1 MAKNINRKV
10 TIYINGKEIENTIKS
25 IRAEIVKLEREQKT
39 LPIGSE
45 EYKKK
50 MMEIANLKRI
60 LQDQS
65 VTIKNMGESWKS
77 TVETAAEYS
86 NILMGIQSAFQ
97 MFDLAIGKVKD
108 LAADAA
114 KMDDA
119 LGMVMKTTGLTH
131 EEVEKLNE
139 AFKKMDTRTSREQL
153 NDLAYQAGKLGFN
166 TTEAVQQFVEAA
178 DQINI
183 ALGDVL
189 GDNATLEIAKLANV
203 YSQSTDIME
212 GKDLKGKMLAVGSAV
227 NQLGKE
233 STASES
239 YMVDFMGRLG
249 GVATQAGLSAD
260 QILGYASALDQ
271 QKQKLEMSATAFQ
284 KLIQQMIKKPQEFL
298 EAARMPLGEFK
309 KLMETDMN
317 AAIKRVLEG
326 FNQMGGLTAL
336 VPVFK
341 DMGLD
346 GARAA
351 SVVASLASNLDKVN
365 EAQATANEHL
375 MLANSMNKEYIT
387 MNNTKQA
394 QREKA
399 LKNFNEQR
407 LLLGNELYPV
417 IISLQK
423 SGTVLMKGFSGFIQL
438 CKENKAIMPALIA
451 TLVAWNRVRLMN
463 LATSIKE
470 KAEAAFNIALKK
482 QEERQTKRN
491 IVTIAKHRET
501 IEKKR
506 LATLRA
512 KLAEE
517 QLIATM
523 KVEEGD
529 YTALTMKAAAEVRV
543 KELNAKI
550 TKQNIAID
558 EAHTRV
564 IKAKGAAFKATPWG
578 LVISALAAI
587 AVKTV
592 EVVRNSN
599 KWKIH
604 QTMKEVSKEVGA
616 TAYKVDMLF
625 KNLQKATVGS
635 QQYNRALE
643 ELKREYPEIIR
654 KHIDEAGKLKD
665 IKKAYDEVSEAA
677 RNSIFERVRAAK
689 LEEAAG
695 DTAETVMEQVEQ
707 IRNTIYSQAKK
718 KGKENMA
725 AIIFGDVEDAIKK
738 LESGKASVQQV
749 YREIQAIQDKY
760 GITPTGEAQGGKT
773 VRMYDYIDRHVQR
786 IGYAYQK
793 FNELTRAYEEKLGKS
808 DPYQL
813 QKKSLEELQEE
824 LTRTRAQIENLKR
837 AQDNQG
843 DYPIGMTDYTQQIAA
858 HLKKIKAIEEAIS
871 KMKSESASTV
881 VENNDDSPLITG
893 GFDDKELQ
901 KWERVKERAERMMAD
916 FNTKAESGLLRLRDE
931 VRNKTDQMIKDIE
944 ESVGATDAQKK
955 ALIAQV
961 QSAARAYEQ
970 AKIEA
975 YIKKQTDALE
985 KMRKQLKGTE
995 ATGYLGKIE
1004 EAARNLAGQIQT
1016 IDEAIAQAQ
1025 VDADAAAAAMVGK
1038 SDEEKAAL
1046 QGQIDELNN
1055 LIAAYRNLKREFA
1068 ANAYNNIVDVDKI
1081 AAKPLS
1087 GDESQ
1092 QSDRAR
1098 NKAQDARESPLGWLF
1113 DESTFEQYGHALDEI
1128 NKKYTK
1134 QSEELERAASAET
1147 EILKR
1152 LNQER
1157 EDACNNNASDEEIEA
1172 LDRQIELHEQNADR
1186 IETERIRLDGLR
1198 KSAEDAAKEDAF
1210 GTATEKW
1217 IAGIEKFGS
1226 MAMEL
1231 WGNINKILDN
1241 ISQKAINELEDERE
1255 AATKNLDEQLEEGL
1269 ISQDEYN
1276 EQKEALDKEYD
1287 DKEKELQLEQ
1297 WKRQQAL
1304 NVGQAV
1310 MQGALAV
1317 LQALASA
1324 PPPYNAILAAISAG
1338 LAAVQIAAIASE
1350 PAPYAKGGYVDRDT
1364 TFYRAGEAGP
1374 EWVASNQL
1382 LNDRTTAPIIQ
1393 ALEDYQ
1399 RGDRHALAD
1408 IPMSR
1413 LDVPAAMKASQS
1425 IGRGQ
1430 VVVQQPAAASI
1441 WEHPTAAAVGT
1452 DSRELVSLMRELVTY
1467 EKDPRN
1473 RQAVISRQTM
1483 KDFDNN
1489 EDFLRSRARL

>member
-25 IRAEIVKLEREQKT
+25 IRAEIVKLEREQKM

-50 MMEIANLKRI
+50 MMDIANLKRI
-60 LQDQS
+60 LQEQS

-153 NDLAYQAGKLGFN
+153 NDLAYQAGKLSFN

-470 KAEAAFNIALKK
+470 KAEAAINIIVSKNR
-482 QEERQTKRN
+482 ER
-491 IVTIAKHRET
+491 
-501 IEKKR
+501 
-506 LATLRA
+506 ATLRVA
-512 KLAEE
+512 ASEKKKQYAVEKARLEQIKARIEE
-517 QLIATM
+517 TKKIATDKSYCYTLDGM
-523 KVEEGD
+523 NARTKAQTDLVKLERMAKTQATIAEQAHARSIKATKAAFASMPWGMII
-529 YTALTMKAAAEVRV
+529 TAL
-543 KELNAKI
+543 
-550 TKQNIAID
+550 
-558 EAHTRV
+558 
-564 IKAKGAAFKATPWG
+564 
-578 LVISALAAI
+578 SSI
-587 AVKTV
+587 AVAV
-592 EVVRNSN
+592 VGIVRNSREF
-599 KWKIH
+599 KFK
-604 QTMKEVSKEVGA
+604 QTMREVAKECGEAQYKIDDLFKSLRKAAKGSEEYKKALAELKANYPDIIQKHLDEKGALRDIEQAYKDVSQAAKGSIYERIRAEKSGEAYGEAAKQTQRNMEAIQTLVKTRASSAAQATKVIHLINGEIAKMTSGQENLA
-616 TAYKVDMLF
+616 TAMMNVRRILGEEGEDMAIIGNNIVSQLTAINDHYK
-625 KNLQKATVGS
+625 
-635 QQYNRALE
+635 
-643 ELKREYPEIIR
+643 
-654 KHIDEAGKLKD
+654 
-665 IKKAYDEVSEAA
+665 
-677 RNSIFERVRAAK
+677 
-689 LEEAAG
+689 
-695 DTAETVMEQVEQ
+695 
-707 IRNTIYSQAKK
+707 QAKK
-718 KGKENMA
+718 TADMYA
-725 AIIFGDVEDAIKK
+725 AA
-738 LESGKASVQQV
+738 L
-749 YREIQAIQDKY
+749 
-760 GITPTGEAQGGKT
+760 KT
-773 VRMYDYIDRHVQR
+773 NQNPY
-786 IGYAYQK
+786 
-793 FNELTRAYEEKLGKS
+793 LGKS
-808 DPYQL
+808 KQDLEKELKGVSNLIADL
-813 QKKSLEELQEE
+813 QN
-824 LTRTRAQIENLKR
+824 NLKKADDR
-837 AQDNQG
+837 QRKALQR
-843 DYPIGMTDYTQQIAA
+843 QIKEFIEQRRLIREA
-858 HLKKIKAIEEAIS
+858 LKGAKDAP
-871 KMKSESASTV
+871 STTTT
-881 VENNDDSPLITG
+881 NDDSPLITG
-893 GFDDKELQ
+893 GFDEKELQ
-901 KWERVKERAERMMAD
+901 KWDRVKERAERMMAD

-944 ESVGATDAQKK
+944 EAVGATDAQKK

-1038 SDEEKAAL
+1038 SEEEKTAL
-1046 QGQIDELNN
+1046 QGQIDELDN
-1055 LIAAYRNLKREFA
+1055 LIAAYRKLKREFA

-1128 NKKYTK
+1128 NNKYTK

-1287 DKEKELQLEQ
+1287 EKEKELQLEQ
-1297 WKRQQAL
+1297 WKRQQAM

-1413 LDVPAAMKASQS
+1413 LDVPAAIKASQS

-1483 KDFDNN
+1483 EDFDNN
-1489 EDFLRSRARL
+1489 ENFLRSRARL

>member
-1 MAKNINRKV
+1 MGKSINRKV

-25 IRAEIVKLEREQKT
+25 IRAEIIKLEREQKT

-50 MMEIANLKRI
+50 MVEIANLKKI
-60 LQDQS
+60 LAEQS
-65 VTIKNMGESWKS
+65 VTVKNIGESWKS

-86 NILMGIQSAFQ
+86 NVLMGIQSAFQ
-97 MFDLAIGKVKD
+97 MFDLAIGKIKD
-108 LAADAA
+108 LASDAA
-114 KMDDA
+114 KIDDA

-166 TTEAVQQFVEAA
+166 TKEAVLQFVEAA

-212 GKDLKGKMLAVGSAV
+212 SKDLKGKMLAVGSAV

-298 EAARMPLGEFK
+298 EAARMPLDEFK

-317 AAIKRVLEG
+317 EAIKRVLEG
-326 FNQMGGLTAL
+326 FNKMGGLTAL

-375 MLANSMNKEYIT
+375 MLANSMNKEYVT
-387 MNNTKQA
+387 MNNTMQA

-399 LKNFNEQR
+399 LKNFNETR
-407 LLLGNELYPV
+407 LALGNELYPV

-423 SGTVLMKGFSGFIQL
+423 SGTVLMKGFAGFIQL

-451 TLVAWNRVRLMN
+451 VLVAWNRVRLVN
-463 LATSIKE
+463 LATYAKE
-470 KAEAAFNIALKK
+470 KAAAIVNIALKK

-501 IEKKR
+501 IERKR

-529 YTALTMKAAAEVRV
+529 YTALTMRATAEVRV
-543 KELNAKI
+543 KELNAKV
-550 TKQNIAID
+550 TKQQIAID
-558 EAHTRV
+558 EAHSRV

-599 KWKIH
+599 RWKIH
-604 QTMKEVSKEVGA
+604 QTMKEVAKEAGA
-616 TAYKVDMLF
+616 AAYKVDMLF
-625 KNLQKATVGS
+625 RNLREATAGS
-635 QQYNRALE
+635 EQYNRALD
-643 ELKREYPEIIR
+643 ELKREYPEIIS
-654 KHIDEAGKLKD
+654 KHIDEAGKLRD

-677 RNSIFERVRAAK
+677 RNSIFERVRATK

-695 DTAETVMEQVEQ
+695 DTAETVQKQLER
-707 IRNTIYSQAKK
+707 IRKTIYSQAKK
-718 KGKENMA
+718 SGKENLA
-725 AIIFGDVEDAIKK
+725 AVIFGDVEEAVKK
-738 LESGKASVQQV
+738 LESGKASVAQV
-749 YREIQAIQDKY
+749 YREIQDIQDRY
-760 GITPTGEAQGGKT
+760 GITPTTEVQGGKT
-773 VRMYDYIDRHVQR
+773 ARVYDYIDRQLQR
-786 IGYAYQK
+786 IGKAYQD
-793 FNELTRAYEEKLGKS
+793 FNELSTAYEARLGKS
-808 DPYQL
+808 DPYKL
-813 QKKSLEELQEE
+813 QKKSLEELQTE
-824 LTRTRAQIENLKR
+824 LANTQAQIKR
-837 AQDNQG
+837 LQQMQETAGDN
-843 DYPIGMTDYTQQIAA
+843 PIGMTDFTRQIFDQMNKA
-858 HLKKIKAIEEAIS
+858 KAIEEAIA
-871 KMKSESASTV
+871 KMNPASSTSTTTP
-881 VENNDDSPLITG
+881 EDDSHLVTG
-893 GFDDKELQ
+893 GFDEKELK
-901 KWERVKERAERMMAD
+901 KWSRVKERAERMIAD
-916 FNTKAESGLLRLRDE
+916 FNAKAESGLLRIRDE
-931 VRNKTDQMIKDIE
+931 VQNNTAQMITAIE
-944 ESVGATDAQKK
+944 EAVGATDTQKQK
-955 ALIAQV
+955 MIADV
-961 QSAARAYEQ
+961 QAAARAYEK
-970 AKIEA
+970 AKVEA
-975 YIKKQTDALE
+975 YIKKQSDALE
-985 KMRKQLKGTE
+985 KMRGQLKGTDANE
-995 ATGYLGKIE
+995 YLNKIE
-1004 EAARNLAGQIQT
+1004 EAANKLAGQIQT

-1025 VDADAAAAAMVGK
+1025 ADAEAAADAMVGK
-1038 SDEEKAAL
+1038 SEAEQAEL
-1046 QGQIDELNN
+1046 QQQIDQINE
-1055 LIAAYRNLKREFA
+1055 LIASYRQLKREFA
-1068 ANAYNNIVDVDKI
+1068 ATAYDNIVDVSKI
-1081 AAKPLS
+1081 QAKPLS

-1113 DESTFEQYGHALDEI
+1113 DEATFEQYGHALDEI
-1128 NKKYTK
+1128 NKKYEK
-1134 QSEELERAASAET
+1134 QSAELDRAAAAET
-1147 EILKR
+1147 EILSR
-1152 LNQER
+1152 LNRER
-1157 EDACNNNASDEEIEA
+1157 QAACENNASDEEIAA
-1172 LDRQIELHEQNADR
+1172 LDQQIELHEQNADR

-1198 KSAEDAAKEDAF
+1198 KSAEEAAKEDAF

-1217 IAGIEKFGS
+1217 IAGIEKFGN

-1241 ISQKAINELEDERE
+1241 ISQKAINDLEKEHE
-1255 AATKNLDEQLEEGL
+1255 AATKELDDQLEEGI
-1269 ISQDEYN
+1269 ISQEEYN
-1276 EQKEALDKEYD
+1276 EQKDALDKEYD

-1350 PAPYAKGGYVDRDT
+1350 PAPYAKGGYVERRT
-1364 TFYRAGEAGP
+1364 VYQAGEAGP
-1374 EWVASNQL
+1374 EWVASNTL
-1382 LNDRTTAPIIQ
+1382 LSDPATAPVIK
-1393 ALEDYQ
+1393 ALESYQ
-1399 RGDRHALAD
+1399 RGDHRALSD
-1408 IPMSR
+1408 ITMSR
-1413 LDVPAAMKASQS
+1413 LDVPAAMMASES
-1425 IGRGQ
+1425 IGRKQ
-1430 VVVQQPAAASI
+1430 VVMQQPSAASV
-1441 WEHPTAAAVGT
+1441 WEHPTAAVGT
-1452 DSRELVSLMRELVTY
+1452 DSRELVNLMRELVDY

-1473 RQAVISRQTM
+1473 RQAVISRQSM
-1483 KDFDNN
+1483 LDFEND
-1489 EDFLRSRARL
+1489 ETFLRNRARL